1 MYFVFYIIGCTIM
14 AIACIYKLTLPAP
27 KNTKEAMYDALLM
40 GFWRLINEIYIGWS
54 IAPALFADYHQSQG
68 ISIVRLVACVLLTIC
83 IFKEKHYD
91 G

>member
-1 MYFVFYIIGCTIM
+1 
-14 AIACIYKLTLPAP
+14 
-27 KNTKEAMYDALLM
+27 M

-68 ISIVRLVACVLLTIC
+68 ISIAKLVACVLLIIC
-83 IFKEKHYD
+83 IFKEEHYD